1 MSNKKKANAAPSVD
15 EPANESRPVPRAA
28 AGQEILS
35 AEEEMEL
42 RRRVVSIMRVRRDEL
57 AGRWEALVAQAS
69 ENYRERPEGEV
80 RVNFCKVIDS
90 LAQAVESG
98 DLRQV
103 FAVTD
108 AVAERRWQT
117 QFVVSEM
124 GRALFLGT
132 RLIFQVLASEIRDPH
147 ELMYATRIVDDC
159 CVEGLFRYFQIY
171 QRLAVVEVERQTR
184 LRAGAEEEA
193 KFARERQRLRER
205 LRSQEAQVAA
215 VVEESADAIIAL
227 DTNNI
232 VLCWNRGA
240 EMIFGYTR
248 SEMIGRSIEVI
259 VPDHLIEAHELEM
272 ITGHVR
278 EKGFVRDYQTVRVAR
293 DGRRVLVDLTTTAI
307 RDKEG
312 RMVGKSSIL
321 RDISDRK
328 RLQERVFQ
336 AERLATIGRMA
347 ARVAHEVRNPLS
359 SITLNVDLLA
369 DELRSYGTVDTSEAE
384 ALLESIDAEL
394 ERLNQVVRDYLSFSR
409 PPDFR
414 FEPRDLVRVAEDL
427 LAFLDEE
434 MTKRGIRLELS
445 SDGKI
450 PPVSLD
456 VRRIREALLN
466 LYKNSL
472 EAMPEG
478 GVITTT
484 IEGQGGEVV
493 IRIRDAG
500 VGIPQEQLDTIFE
513 PFMST
518 KEGGT
523 GLGLSVAREIV
534 AEHQGTITCESRPG
548 EGAAFEI
555 RLPIGAKPQ
564 SNALRSDEE

>member
-1 MSNKKKANAAPSVD
+1 
-15 EPANESRPVPRAA
+15 
-28 AGQEILS
+28 
-35 AEEEMEL
+35 
-42 RRRVVSIMRVRRDEL
+42 
-57 AGRWEALVAQAS
+57 
-69 ENYRERPEGEV
+69 
-80 RVNFCKVIDS
+80 
-90 LAQAVESG
+90 
-98 DLRQV
+98 
-103 FAVTD
+103 
-108 AVAERRWQT
+108 
-117 QFVVSEM
+117 
-124 GRALFLGT
+124 
-132 RLIFQVLASEIRDPH
+132 
-147 ELMYATRIVDDC
+147 
-159 CVEGLFRYFQIY
+159 
-171 QRLAVVEVERQTR
+171 
-184 LRAGAEEEA
+184 
-193 KFARERQRLRER
+193 
-205 LRSQEAQVAA
+205 
-215 VVEESADAIIAL
+215 
-227 DTNNI
+227 
-232 VLCWNRGA
+232 
-240 EMIFGYTR
+240 
-248 SEMIGRSIEVI
+248 
-259 VPDHLIEAHELEM
+259 
-272 ITGHVR
+272 
-278 EKGFVRDYQTVRVAR
+278 
-293 DGRRVLVDLTTTAI
+293 
-307 RDKEG
+307 
-312 RMVGKSSIL
+312 MVGKSSIL

>member
-1 MSNKKKANAAPSVD
+1 VSVSNQKKAKT
-15 EPANESRPVPRAA
+15 A
-28 AGQEILS
+28 AGQEVPG
-35 AEEEMEL
+35 AEEDGEL
-42 RRRVVSIMRVRRDEL
+42 RRRVASIIRARRDEL
-57 AGRWEALVAQAS
+57 AERWEALVARAS
-69 ENYRERPEGEV
+69 ENSRERPEGDV
-80 RVNFCKVIDS
+80 RVDFRKGIDA
-90 LAQAVESG
+90 LARAAESG
-98 DLRQV
+98 DLSQV

-108 AVAERRWQT
+108 AMAERRWQT

-124 GRALFLGT
+124 GRALYLGT
-132 RLIFQVLASEIRDPH
+132 RLIFQALASEIQDPR
-147 ELMYATRIVDDC
+147 ELMRATRIVDDC

-171 QRLAVVEVERQTR
+171 QRLAVAEVERQTR

-193 KFARERQRLRER
+193 KFARERERLQEQ

-227 DTNNI
+227 DTDSI

-240 EMIFGYTR
+240 EMIFGYAR

-259 VPDHLIEAHELEM
+259 VPDHLVEARELEM
-272 ITGHVR
+272 ITRQVR
-278 EKGFVRDYQTVRVAR
+278 EKGFVRDYETVRVAK
-293 DGRRVLVDLTTTAI
+293 DGRRVLVDLTATAI
-307 RDKEG
+307 CDKEG
-312 RMVGKSSIL
+312 RIIGKSSIL

-336 AERLATIGRMA
+336 TERLATIGRMA

-369 DELRSYGTVDTSEAE
+369 DELRSYGMVDTSEAE
-384 ALLESIDAEL
+384 ALLESINGEL

-409 PPDFR
+409 PPDFK
-414 FEPRDLVRVAEDL
+414 FEPRDITTVIEDL

-434 MTKRGIRLELS
+434 MTKHGIRLELT
-445 SDGKI
+445 SDGSI

-456 VRRIREALLN
+456 VHKIREAFLN

-472 EAMPEG
+472 EALPEG
-478 GVITTT
+478 GEITTA
-484 IEGQGGEVV
+484 IEAQGGEVV
-493 IRIRDAG
+493 IRIKDTG
-500 VGIPQEQLDTIFE
+500 VGIPEEQLDTIFE

-523 GLGLSVAREIV
+523 GLGLSVAREII

-555 RLPIGAKPQ
+555 RLPIGARPQ
-564 SNALRSDEE
+564 SNALCADEQ